1 MKKITLLLIGVLAL
15 SCNSTSTYFQIY
27 KTESET
33 VKKTGN
39 NSIAFEDDNCR
50 IDYNLWENN
59 GNAGF
64 NFYNKTEQTIYL
76 LLDESFYVVNGSAY
90 DYYQNRVFV
99 QTSSSASQQSSSV
112 SYGKIGLFSVGNF
125 SSKLISD
132 NSSSGV
138 ETIESKIVAV
148 PAKASKTI
156 AEFKINH
163 TIFRNCDMLRYP
175 SSKQSSN
182 KSFTE
187 NDSPLKFYNSI
198 SYKVGQKETTF
209 KVKND
214 FYVSQITNLAE
225 KEAIGSE
232 KNTFCEQK
240 GLMPIKFFKDSTPN
254 KFYIRYTKS
263 KMDMMKY

>member
-1 MKKITLLLIGVLAL
+1 MKKVTLLLVSILAL

-33 VKKTGN
+33 VKKIDN

-64 NFYNKTEQTIYL
+64 SFYNKTEQTIYL
-76 LLDESFYVVNGSAY
+76 LLDESFYVINGNAY
-90 DYYQNRVFV
+90 DYYQNRIFV
-99 QTSSSASQQSSSV
+99 NTSSSASQQTSSV
-112 SYGKIGLFSVGNF
+112 SYGKIGLFSIANNA
-125 SSKLISD
+125 SKSIIN
-132 NSSSGV
+132 NSTSGIEV
-138 ETIESKIVAV
+138 IESKVVAV

-163 TIFRNCDMLRYP
+163 TVFRNCDMLRFP

-182 KSFTE
+182 KSFTKNE
-187 NDSPLKFYNSI
+187 SPLKFYNSI
-198 SYKVGQKETTF
+198 NYKVGQNGTTF

-214 FYVSQITNLAE
+214 FYVSQITNLSE
-225 KEAIGSE
+225 KEAIVSE

-240 GLMPIKFFKDSTPN
+240 GLTPLKVFKDSTPN

-263 KMDMMKY
+263 QTDIMKY